1 MYFFIKYVGF
11 VIFCFFLAVFFFSIR
26 EVPLQIVL
34 FVGVSL
40 AFFDSFKQNKKINIK
55 Q

>member
-26 EVPLQIVL
+26 EAPLQIVL

-40 AFFDSFKQNKKINIK
+40 AFFDSFKEIENGNIK